1 MWALVP
7 ALALLSFGCGGN
19 GDGDGVTATKPPS
32 VATATPAGA
41 APQGLGEFAG
51 TPGLATT
58 PAFRLERGQV
68 VFRLTHDG
76 EGEFLAVLTDSNGNQ
91 TAALVGGAGT
101 RVSGRMDETKTVNIT
116 FPGLHV
122 IEVNADGNWTID
134 ISQ

>member
-1 MWALVP
+1 MGSGSGAGAAVLQLRRERGWGGRHGHEA
-7 ALALLSFGCGGN
+7 AFGCN
-19 GDGDGVTATKPPS
+19 CQ
-32 VATATPAGA
+32 PAGA

-51 TPGLATT
+51 TAGLATT
-58 PAFRLERGQV
+58 PEFRLERGQV
-68 VFRLTHDG
+68 VFHLTHDG

-91 TAALVGGAGT
+91 TAALVGGTGT

-134 ISQ
+134 VSQ